1 MATGA
6 STQGRLLTLNTLFFD
21 KFQLR
26 FQDLHGH
33 FRRCCQLVT
42 MHDASNNGETKQK
55 LGELVREALRQS
67 LSWQHE
73 KLTKDC
79 NLWDHLRVIDLVVHC
94 TEYEVAKV

>member
-1 MATGA
+1 M
-6 STQGRLLTLNTLFFD
+6 
-21 KFQLR
+21 
-26 FQDLHGH
+26 
-33 FRRCCQLVT
+33 
-42 MHDASNNGETKQK
+42 
-55 LGELVREALRQS
+55 VREALRHE